1 MITSKIFSNQ
11 YYSNWGNIFVPCE
24 YKSLIISVGCIWG
37 SEATNKHNAS
47 IAHKSY
53 WGVTCLP
60 IFHKSLQL
68 HHHPLSS
75 PKTTLHNQKTQTLRN
90 SDNAHFSPPHSQKT
104 SHRCTILAQ
113 TFLYLHIGTHNHH
126 ILTNDGRV
134 RHNHQTIR
142 LWLRQSSF
150 CNS

>member
-1 MITSKIFSNQ
+1 MFSNQ
-11 YYSNWGNIFVPCE
+11 YYSNWGNIFAPCK
-24 YKSLIISVGCIWG
+24 YKSLIISVGYIWG
-37 SEATNKHNAS
+37 SEAINKHNAS

-53 WGVTCLP
+53 WGITCLP
-60 IFHKSLQL
+60 VFYTPHLLQKS
-68 HHHPLSS
+68 PLSS
-75 PKTTLHNQKTQTLRN
+75 PQNHAAKSKTQTLCN
-90 SDNAHFSPPHSQKT
+90 SNNAHFSLPHSQKT
-104 SHRCTILAQ
+104 SHLCTILAQ

-126 ILTNDGRV
+126 IPTNDGRV